1 MRKTI
6 ISLLLAMA
14 LLGGAAA
21 LVSCDSPFG
30 SSDKDAPVSSDASA
44 EDKSVS
50 AADLTDDSYGDY
62 DEDPDADFTG
72 DATSATTAEKAAAIS
87 GTKKGKSK
95 TTVKAAKTTVKAA
108 KTTVKTTKTTTATKQ
123 NGGDNTGRV
132 CETLEDWYRFCAE
145 EGILPWWGNERQW
158 REDCKKYGIKIWW
171 GDNVY
176 IYNPDNSYNES
187 VLSQSIRLYKQ
198 SKTKRK

>member
-50 AADLTDDSYGDY
+50 AADLTDDYAAIPAEMKEVAAFYGK
-62 DEDPDADFTG
+62 PFLRG
-72 DATSATTAEKAAAIS
+72 LTAEQL
-87 GTKKGKSK
+87 
-95 TTVKAAKTTVKAA
+95 
-108 KTTVKTTKTTTATKQ
+108 TADIGELRKRLDIQMTIAS
-123 NGGDNTGRV
+123 
-132 CETLEDWYRFCAE
+132 LASPF
-145 EGILPWWGNERQW
+145 
-158 REDCKKYGIKIWW
+158 DCL
-171 GDNVY
+171 V
-176 IYNPDNSYNES
+176 EQ
-187 VLSQSIRLYKQ
+187 L
-198 SKTKRK
+198 